1 MKFWTIAFWKDAG
14 ERVIS
19 TALESLL
26 GIMLATGFDL
36 NNLLSWAGVWKGV
49 TAVTAIALI
58 KALLAGLANPNT
70 GASLGTTH
78 PVDIVEALITQKTVG
93 TEGDKIGMG
102 MPDEVLAVPGDT
114 IAGKASSQPDDT
126 PVVVSL
132 PPSVT

>member
-14 ERVIS
+14 ERVGA

-26 GIMLATGFDL
+26 GTMLATGFDL
-36 NNLLSWAGVWKGV
+36 DRLLSWEGVWKGV
-49 TAVTAIALI
+49 ASTTLVALI
-58 KALLAGLANPNT
+58 KTLLAGLANPNT

-78 PVDIVEALITQKTVG
+78 PVDIVEALVTQKTIYDPAMQGQSMFENDVA
-93 TEGDKIGMG
+93 
-102 MPDEVLAVPGDT
+102 AVPGDV

-132 PPSVT
+132 PPSVS

>member
-14 ERVIS
+14 ERVMS

-36 NNLLSWAGVWKGV
+36 NNLLSWTGVWKGV

-78 PVDIVEALITQKTVG
+78 PADIVEALVTQKTVYDPAMQG
-93 TEGDKIGMG
+93 QAQYEND
-102 MPDEVLAVPGDT
+102 VAAVPGDT
-114 IAGKASSQPDDT
+114 IAGKASAQPDDT